1 MVTQL
6 DKNTALVLI
15 DLQNGVVGLPLVHP
29 VKSVLA
35 NAAKL
40 AAAFRKASLP
50 VIIINVNPAGAA
62 WTKTRRDVR
71 PSGGVF
77 NDDWMDIVPEIT
89 PHYNDIFITKHTW
102 GAFYETEL
110 DTVLKKRDVTGL
122 VLAGISTSIGVEGTA
137 RQASEKGYNLAFAK
151 DAMTDM
157 SADSHDHSLFRI
169 FPRIGEIGTTEEIVS
184 QLNRQQ
190 VQSVRSPEKSF

>member
-15 DLQNGVVGLPLVHP
+15 DLQNGVMGLSLAHP
-29 VKSVLA
+29 VKDVVA
-35 NAAKL
+35 NAARL
-40 AAAFRKASLP
+40 VVAFRKAKLP
-50 VIIINVNPAGAA
+50 VVIINVNPGGAP
-62 WTKTRRDVR
+62 WTKTRRDVI

-77 NDDWMDIVPEIT
+77 NADWMDIVPEIT
-89 PHYNDIFITKHTW
+89 SHYNDIFITKHTW

-110 DTVLKKRDVTGL
+110 DDLLKKRSVTGL

-137 RQASEKGYNLAFAK
+137 RQGSEKGYNLTFAK

-157 SADSHDHSLFRI
+157 SADSHEHSLFRI
-169 FPRIGEIGTTEEIVS
+169 FPRIGEIGTTDEIIS
-184 QLNRQQ
+184 QLNRHEIQP
-190 VQSVRSPEKSF
+190 VKSYSNL